1 MTDLQRLKKAEL
13 IERCIRLQ
21 EEIEELQS
29 QIDNLNSFYVELEN
43 EVAIKSRELENA
55 DRIKDMHWFTWNLKS
70 ENLLTPELAAFI
82 ENYMRYNNLI
92 CEWVIK

>member
-55 DRIKDMHWFTWNLKS
+55 DRIKDMHWFIWNLKS